1 MKILFWW
8 SLAAVVFLLLFRFAV
23 RGRLINW
30 YGLFL
35 SLPGIAKDLACQLWI
50 DVSTLFRRRKKEIQ
64 LDEYER
70 KLS

>member
-8 SLAAVVFLLLFRFAV
+8 SVAAVIFLLLFRLAV

-30 YGLFL
+30 YGLL
-35 SLPGIAKDLACQLWI
+35 LALPGITKDIACQVWI
-50 DVSTLFRRRKKEIQ
+50 DVSSPFRRRKKEVQ

-70 KLS
+70 RLS